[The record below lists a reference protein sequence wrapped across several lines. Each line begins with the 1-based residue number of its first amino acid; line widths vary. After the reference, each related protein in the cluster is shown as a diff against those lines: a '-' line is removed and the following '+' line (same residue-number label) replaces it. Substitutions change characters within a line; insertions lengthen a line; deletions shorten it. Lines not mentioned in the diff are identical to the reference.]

1 MKIPGKWYRLFVF
14 AFVVGFAVGRTI
26 EFYLLR

>member
-1 MKIPGKWYRLFVF
+1 MKIERKWYGLWAF
-14 AFVVGFAVGRTI
+14 ALIVGYAVGRTI